1 MSAFDP
7 KRTELSPTR
16 SAGTKADNAARVAFP
31 KALNGMIRI
40 ALCESLETTVTHRGW
55 WDDSAMIHDFINEL
69 NDSVAL
75 ALHRTLDAATA
86 PAQVDRANWSQM
98 LKLLLRTFV
107 ITLGLIGPAMAQERV
122 LISADWGEITAELVD
137 NNATRSLVQMLPLT
151 IEMRDHLRQEK
162 TGNLPAPL
170 PAIERQLDFSAGTLG
185 LWSSNHF
192 VIYYRNGRVPE
203 PGIIILGQ
211 VTGDVSIF
219 DRPGPVTV
227 RLERIK

>member
-1 MSAFDP
+1 
-7 KRTELSPTR
+7 
-16 SAGTKADNAARVAFP
+16 
-31 KALNGMIRI
+31 
-40 ALCESLETTVTHRGW
+40 
-55 WDDSAMIHDFINEL
+55 
-69 NDSVAL
+69 
-75 ALHRTLDAATA
+75 
-86 PAQVDRANWSQM
+86 
-98 LKLLLRTFV
+98 
-107 ITLGLIGPAMAQERV
+107 
-122 LISADWGEITAELVD
+122 
-137 NNATRSLVQMLPLT
+137 MLPLT

-185 LWSSNHF
+185 LWSSSHF